1 MSCCPLLAWRSTS
14 RSWAERRWAWY
25 STGASPRCTLNSYR
39 PEGKARP
46 GLPGGEHLRRGYALQ
61 RAAAVG
67 QGPDARAP
75 GRRWSPSPVEALSSS
90 SSTRPA
96 GRAISQPYPHAGRE
110 ALGNT
115 ELGASAVRVAQ
126 QTPSGLRGSGS
137 ASALE
142 RARTRFNYYGPLLR
156 LGPLQDA
163 GELLQ
168 ASAPGGL
175 RKPLV
180 RRSWTRRGSRRSS
193 SGGDPYRMSISLS
206 AAAASRIARRSAAS
220 GFRDR
225 FRRPAQGPGVLLK

>member
-14 RSWAERRWAWY
+14 RSWAESRWAWY
-25 STGASPRCTLNSYR
+25 SAGASPRCTLNSYR

-96 GRAISQPYPHAGRE
+96 GRAVSQPYPHAGRE

-115 ELGASAVRVAQ
+115 KLRASAVRVAQ

-168 ASAPGGL
+168 ACSAGWFAPALG
-175 RKPLV
+175 
-180 RRSWTRRGSRRSS
+180 
-193 SGGDPYRMSISLS
+193 
-206 AAAASRIARRSAAS
+206 AAKLDTARVMAVV
-220 GFRDR
+220 FWW
-225 FRRPAQGPGVLLK
+225 

>member
-14 RSWAERRWAWY
+14 RSWAESRWAWY
-25 STGASPRCTLNSYR
+25 SAGASPRCTLNSYR

-67 QGPDARAP
+67 QGPDAQAP

-96 GRAISQPYPHAGRE
+96 GRAVSQPYPHAGRE

-115 ELGASAVRVAQ
+115 KLRASAVRVAQ
-126 QTPSGLRGSGS
+126 
-137 ASALE
+137 
-142 RARTRFNYYGPLLR
+142 RAPRVRLGAGAGAGRTRFNYYGPLLR

-168 ASAPGGL
+168 ACSAGWFAPALGAAKLDTARGHGGRL
-175 RKPLV
+175 LV
-180 RRSWTRRGSRRSS
+180 
-193 SGGDPYRMSISLS
+193 
-206 AAAASRIARRSAAS
+206 
-220 GFRDR
+220 
-225 FRRPAQGPGVLLK
+225 